1 MEFPTRVIG
10 QASPYGWAPATAE
23 TTPSFPLLGAGKQ
36 KEPSGKFLGKAKEP
50 FPASNFSAPWE
61 SGFLG
66 RVFDFQGPAGSLS
79 LLGHHCRRPGS
90 SQVASQGMGPPALL
104 PVHPPHA
111 AGCQQG

>member
-79 LLGHHCRRPGS
+79 LCWGLSLAPR
-90 SQVASQGMGPPALL
+90 QLL
-104 PVHPPHA
+104 PWET
-111 AGCQQG
+111 GCQQAWPWPSRAHGLPKEIT